1 MTPSEPPGVEPRRLH
16 PLSPFFQLLLLGRQ
30 FLLPLVLLLFAGR
43 GDAGQF
49 LPLLPVAAL
58 TVFGVVRWLRFTYAV
73 DGARFVIDEGVLTRK
88 QRVVP
93 LDRIQQ
99 VEVVRRLR
107 HRLLGVAALRVDT
120 AGGSREAEIDLSVI
134 SVGEARR
141 LRSLLLR
148 ERPVADAAVPATTG
162 APAGARPSAAAPLVR
177 LDVGQ
182 LAIAGMTGSE
192 LAVMLTIVF
201 WISQLVGDLPGSF
214 VEDAFGGVSAPSSLL
229 GVAAAA
235 AFLGVVWLALAAAA
249 GIVKNFGF
257 TMTRDGG
264 DLHVRRGL
272 LDQREGSMPLHR
284 LQLVRIQASA
294 LRRVL
299 GLVRLVLQSGGGAT
313 GGRGLS
319 RIDVPVLGRDVV
331 PALLHDL
338 LPAEPPPASALV
350 AAPPAARRRA
360 IVRRAAPTA
369 AVAAIAVGA
378 VGWSAPLGVAALLS
392 VVVAGVAGEVAYRG
406 LGHAFGGD
414 VLLTRRG
421 GLARE
426 LDVVPAARAQ
436 STRLRST
443 PFQRRAGLATLHVD
457 VAGKGRTPQVQ
468 DGDAARL
475 RSLQRAVL
483 LASPA
488 ARGDEVEVRHRRNR
502 PDPDAHPSF

>member
-1 MTPSEPPGVEPRRLH
+1 MTPSEPVGAVPRRLH
-16 PLSPFFQLLLLGRQ
+16 PLSPFFQLLLLARQ
-30 FLLPLVLLLFAGR
+30 LLLPLVVLLFAGR

-49 LPLLPVAAL
+49 LPLVPVAVL
-58 TVFGVVRWLRFTYAV
+58 TVFGVVRWWRFTYTV

-107 HRLLGVAALRVDT
+107 HRVFGVAALRVDT
-120 AGGSREAEIDLSVI
+120 AGGSRKAEIDLSVV
-134 SVGEARR
+134 SVGEAQR

-148 ERPVADAAVPATTG
+148 ERAMADAAVPAATG
-162 APAGARPSAAAPLVR
+162 GPEPDQPPADLPLVK

-182 LAIAGMTGSE
+182 LAVAGMTGSE
-192 LAVMLTIVF
+192 LAVMLTILF
-201 WISQLVGDLPGSF
+201 WASQLLDYLPGAF
-214 VEDAFGGVSAPSSLL
+214 VEDAAGGVRAPSSVV
-229 GVAAAA
+229 GAVAAAS
-235 AFLGVVWLALAAAA
+235 FLGLVWLALAAAA

-257 TMTRDGG
+257 TMSRAGG

-284 LQLVRIQASA
+284 LQLVRVQESA

-313 GGRGLS
+313 GGEGLS
-319 RIDVPVLGRDVV
+319 RVDVP
-331 PALLHDL
+331 LLARGLVAGLLRDL
-338 LPAEPPPASALV
+338 LPADPPPLTALV
-350 AAPPAARRRA
+350 PAPPAARRRA
-360 IVRRAAPTA
+360 ILRRAVPMA
-369 AVAAIAVGA
+369 AVAVVAVTA
-378 VGWSAPLGVAALLS
+378 AGWSVPLGGAGLVAVL
-392 VVVAGVAGEVAYRG
+392 VAGTAGEVAYRG

-414 VLLTRRG
+414 VLLARRG

-475 RSLQRAVL
+475 RSLQWAVL

-488 ARGDEVEVRHRRNR
+488 ARGDEAEVRHRRNR